1 MSEELKRAIKRFLEE
16 AGEDPERPGLKETPE
31 RYVNAFR
38 ELFAGLR
45 EPKPKLKTFKT
56 EYRLGEKDL
65 IVVKNISFSSLCE
78 HHLLPILGRVSV
90 VYHPRRDEVIGL
102 SKIPRIVKWLAKRP
116 MLQERFTAQIADE
129 VMRAG
134 AQGVY
139 VLVRAKHSCV
149 AVRGVEDPDV
159 EMVTEAVRGTL
170 EEDPTLLDRARKLVL
185 DGR

>member
-1 MSEELKRAIKRFLEE
+1 LSEELRKAIEKFLKEM
-16 AGEDPERPGLKETPE
+16 GEDPQRPGLKETPE
-31 RYVNAFR
+31 RYVSAFK
-38 ELFAGLR
+38 ELFRGLR
-45 EPKPKLKTFKT
+45 EPKPELKTFKT
-56 EYRLGEKDL
+56 EYKLGDKDL

-90 VYHPRRDEVIGL
+90 VYHPKEDEVIGL

-129 VMRAG
+129 MMKAG
-134 AQGVY
+134 ARGVY

-170 EEDPTLLDRARKLVL
+170 EKDEMLLNRARKLVS
-185 DGR
+185 DGC